1 MKKLYMCTRDLQ
13 GGSFGVGRIETASQW
28 KRTAMEWC
36 WQDDS
41 TELASELWHI
51 KNEKEII
58 GFIQEIWEL
67 EIIEISDFSAKL
79 IKLINKKEDEVGRLL
94 DDDNIDSKNV
104 QYLHGKLYAYA
115 DIIDLI
121 LENQKVLGGKQNE
134 TSK

>member
-13 GGSFGVGRIETASQW
+13 GGSFGVGRIETASEW
-28 KRTAMEWC
+28 KKTAMSWA
-36 WQDDS
+36 WQDDN

-58 GFIQEIWEL
+58 EFIQEIWEL
-67 EIIEISDFSAKL
+67 EIIEISNFSAEL
-79 IKLINKKEDEVGRLL
+79 IKLINKKENEAGCLL
-94 DDDNIDSKNV
+94 DDDNIDSKKV

-121 LENQKVLGGKQNE
+121 LENQKELGGK
-134 TSK
+134 

>member
-1 MKKLYMCTRDLQ
+1 MKKLYMYTRDLQ

-36 WQDDS
+36 WQDDN

-67 EIIEISDFSAKL
+67 EIIEISNFSAEL
-79 IKLINKKEDEVGRLL
+79 IKLINKKENEVGYLL

-121 LENQKVLGGKQNE
+121 LENQKILGGK
-134 TSK
+134 